1 MFPAMVLIAWRPPS
15 LRRVP
20 ASPVPRP
27 LRYYEAATTSRRA
40 CPSAYVFAS
49 GFRPGSIV
57 RVRCRAPADVRA
69 HRRARS
75 FVHPALQGPGLFHT
89 GDDGTSQ
96 VPWRPL
102 PRLCPALRPRP
113 NRSRLAMSSR
123 SMLPP
128 DPTRRR
134 LRRFHDFEAA
144 TGLQRPLSTLHERRC
159 RRPCKTRFRLAG
171 SAFAGRA
178 SNPLGRFERFQV
190 TSILLSRAYPDA
202 SWSHLRRR
210 FYDLVKGGNAP
221 IAGEALERIAARDK
235 TPRRVARRVVET
247 IAGAGDRRTACGC
260 AWRPSP
266 ASRYGGHR
274 FDRRPRRVRH
284 RHALVF
290 ARAPLREHRCL
301 FRRWAADLRRFAS
314 LGRDRRRAG
323 HRQSDREDRRPSRA
337 HRRARLAS
345 RSRSGAGANP
355 GSRGERRRRACANLP
370 TIFKHWTNWPHGCRS
385 AGRVG
390 FLKAGKRSVSR
401 SSRKRRRHQTACGA
415 IGVRSGFEASGIVV
429 PSIRPVGSRAP
440 VAGARRATQERRGAT
455 DGDQSAKSDGRRQSQ
470 PYRIARDDGRITR
483 LTAIPGQ
490 LATPGATL
498 MPHGKKAASKTPTDA
513 YAERPVVTSPPS
525 IWRRRYSG
533 RFRQEDE
540 TSRPKERPTWVERI
554 GRLPLGKLIRDAGL
568 WALIPETAAEGSA
581 YRAAWKMRAQPLQG
595 PHFCACFEFVAAG
608 SVPLSARTGTSTMR
622 SSDAVG
628 NDLQAGS
635 IGALDPYVRL

>member
-57 RVRCRAPADVRA
+57 RVRCRAPGDVRA

-75 FVHPALQGPGLFHT
+75 FVHPALQGPGLFRT

-202 SWSHLRRR
+202 SWFH
-210 FYDLVKGGNAP
+210 P
-221 IAGEALERIAARDK
+221 WRDEH
-235 TPRRVARRVVET
+235 RQHCAFR
-247 IAGAGDRRTACGC
+247 GD
-260 AWRPSP
+260 
-266 ASRYGGHR
+266 HR
-274 FDRRPRRVRH
+274 FWTVRLYGFVRSCDH
-284 RHALVF
+284 LQ
-290 ARAPLREHRCL
+290 
-301 FRRWAADLRRFAS
+301 
-314 LGRDRRRAG
+314 RDR
-323 HRQSDREDRRPSRA
+323 
-337 HRRARLAS
+337 
-345 RSRSGAGANP
+345 
-355 GSRGERRRRACANLP
+355 
-370 TIFKHWTNWPHGCRS
+370 
-385 AGRVG
+385 
-390 FLKAGKRSVSR
+390 
-401 SSRKRRRHQTACGA
+401 
-415 IGVRSGFEASGIVV
+415 
-429 PSIRPVGSRAP
+429 
-440 VAGARRATQERRGAT
+440 
-455 DGDQSAKSDGRRQSQ
+455 
-470 PYRIARDDGRITR
+470 
-483 LTAIPGQ
+483 
-490 LATPGATL
+490 
-498 MPHGKKAASKTPTDA
+498 
-513 YAERPVVTSPPS
+513 
-525 IWRRRYSG
+525 
-533 RFRQEDE
+533 
-540 TSRPKERPTWVERI
+540 
-554 GRLPLGKLIRDAGL
+554 
-568 WALIPETAAEGSA
+568 
-581 YRAAWKMRAQPLQG
+581 
-595 PHFCACFEFVAAG
+595 
-608 SVPLSARTGTSTMR
+608 
-622 SSDAVG
+622 
-628 NDLQAGS
+628 
-635 IGALDPYVRL
+635 

>member
-57 RVRCRAPADVRA
+57 RVRCRAPGDVRA

-75 FVHPALQGPGLFHT
+75 FVHPALQGPGLFRT

-202 SWSHLRRR
+202 SWAHGRRD
-210 FYDLVKGGNAP
+210 FFDLAKLSKAP
-221 IAGEALERIAARDK
+221 IAAEIVRRIDELFAIERAINGKSPEGRRAVRQERSKPLVAALESYMREQLERLSPKNDLAKAIRYMDVAFVHPLPRRRENLPFQQCRRTRIALR
-235 TPRRVARRVVET
+235 
-247 IAGAGDRRTACGC
+247 G
-260 AWRPSP
+260 S
-266 ASRYGGHR
+266 
-274 FDRRPRRVRH
+274 
-284 RHALVF
+284 
-290 ARAPLREHRCL
+290 RAPQL
-301 FRRWAADLRRFAS
+301 DLRRF
-314 LGRDRRRAG
+314 GRG
-323 HRQSDREDRRPSRA
+323 GPSG
-337 HRRARLAS
+337 
-345 RSRSGAGANP
+345 RSRLFA
-355 GSRGERRRRACANLP
+355 
-370 TIFKHWTNWPHGCRS
+370 
-385 AGRVG
+385 
-390 FLKAGKRSVSR
+390 
-401 SSRKRRRHQTACGA
+401 
-415 IGVRSGFEASGIVV
+415 
-429 PSIRPVGSRAP
+429 
-440 VAGARRATQERRGAT
+440 
-455 DGDQSAKSDGRRQSQ
+455 D
-470 PYRIARDDGRITR
+470 RDM
-483 LTAIPGQ
+483 Q
-490 LATPGATL
+490 
-498 MPHGKKAASKTPTDA
+498 
-513 YAERPVVTSPPS
+513 
-525 IWRRRYSG
+525 
-533 RFRQEDE
+533 
-540 TSRPKERPTWVERI
+540 
-554 GRLPLGKLIRDAGL
+554 
-568 WALIPETAAEGSA
+568 
-581 YRAAWKMRAQPLQG
+581 AQ
-595 PHFCACFEFVAAG
+595 
-608 SVPLSARTGTSTMR
+608 
-622 SSDAVG
+622 
-628 NDLQAGS
+628 
-635 IGALDPYVRL
+635 